1 MKFLNSI
8 KKKLRLSIFRS
19 NKHIYAQI
27 TDDFNCKTLVSCS
40 SLEKSFKKLFS
51 NKNNSENAWI
61 IGRTLA
67 ERSLNKKIQKVTE
80 MFMVDYFNKNPN
92 DLLEKLNGINYT
104 LEEMRQFY
112 EIPRCNYAGGV
123 VVYYSKLSCQL
134 LINHLESIN
143 WNVFTKDEQFGY
155 PYIIEDIGLGF
166 ILNNKNIYPTSYNLY
181 SNNSI
186 DKDTLHTETFA
197 FHTNKYK

>member
-67 ERSLNKKIQKVTE
+67 ERSLNKKIQKVVFDKGLYKYHGRIKALAE
-80 MFMVDYFNKNPN
+80 
-92 DLLEKLNGINYT
+92 GA
-104 LEEMRQFY
+104 R
-112 EIPRCNYAGGV
+112 AG
-123 VVYYSKLSCQL
+123 
-134 LINHLESIN
+134 
-143 WNVFTKDEQFGY
+143 
-155 PYIIEDIGLGF
+155 
-166 ILNNKNIYPTSYNLY
+166 NL
-181 SNNSI
+181 
-186 DKDTLHTETFA
+186 KF
-197 FHTNKYK
+197 